1 MTAKLRQLSFALL
14 LTLSCG
20 AMAQSAPD
28 VRKVA
33 GEVDRHYN
41 SLHSLTS
48 DFSEHYEG
56 AGVARDEQ
64 GTMALL
70 KPGKM
75 RWQYQRPAEKLFVTD
90 GKTAFFYVP
99 GDRQARKMPV
109 KDLEDFRSPIR
120 YLLGHSKLNS
130 EFDGLKFSAEKPQS
144 GGAWVLE
151 GVPRN
156 MKERVERVLLEVN
169 AARQI
174 TRIRVEELDGSV
186 TEFSFRNLKEDVQLE
201 PAAFRFAPPPGV
213 EVIEGNAS
221 F

>member
-14 LTLSCG
+14 LTLSYG

-41 SLHSLTS
+41 FLHSLTS

-56 AGVARDEQ
+56 AGVALDEQ

-120 YLLGHSKLNS
+120 YLLGHSK
-130 EFDGLKFSAEKPQS
+130 
-144 GGAWVLE
+144 
-151 GVPRN
+151 
-156 MKERVERVLLEVN
+156 
-169 AARQI
+169 
-174 TRIRVEELDGSV
+174 
-186 TEFSFRNLKEDVQLE
+186 
-201 PAAFRFAPPPGV
+201 
-213 EVIEGNAS
+213 
-221 F
+221 